1 MMRCGKSI
9 GTLNWTTDE
18 IHLMRSTQSKKL
30 AEDEGY
36 INNIK
41 KGVYIK

>member
-1 MMRCGKSI
+1 MRCGKSI

-18 IHLMRSTQSKKL
+18 IYLMRSIQSKKL

-36 INNIK
+36 IENIR
-41 KGVYIK
+41 KGSYIR